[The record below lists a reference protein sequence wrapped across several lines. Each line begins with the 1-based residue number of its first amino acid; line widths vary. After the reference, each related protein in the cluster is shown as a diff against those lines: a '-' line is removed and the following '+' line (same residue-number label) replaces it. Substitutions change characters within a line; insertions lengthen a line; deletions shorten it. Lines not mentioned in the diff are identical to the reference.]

1 LNKELVE
8 TVRSGNT
15 EKVRELLERGADPN
29 AKDDDGWTPLH
40 YATYRGHTHIV
51 ELLIEMG
58 ADPNIR
64 NKDGKTPADIAPKKV
79 RKVSLNFLEKL
90 KSYLNERMRKEG
102 KLSEMFEIRV
112 PGLLSGE
119 SWIVRIKE
127 PGILSPVAGVVE
139 SDDGIVCVYSLGTDR
154 AGDYIGECLVRKYRR
169 RLEKAEAK
177 GKEEEEKV
185 WKALNKEEEE
195 ARRDYVNR
203 RNFEKHLKK
212 SYKEAFVR
220 LLWFDEVAKR
230 FSKEHGVEVRVEVAD
245 GAECRS
251 GLVSEFNGSNMSEE
265 EKLEEIKKRVEAII
279 AAYKLAYSAYG
290 TYGWT
295 SEENHKKYLE
305 FRKALLEK
313 SKSTKKT

>member
-1 LNKELVE
+1 LI
-8 TVRSGNT
+8 
-15 EKVRELLERGADPN
+15 EKGADPN
-29 AKDDDGWTPLH
+29 AKDDNGWTPLH
-40 YATYRGHTHIV
+40 YAAKMVRTHIV

-64 NKDGKTPADIAPKKV
+64 NKDGKTSADVAP
-79 RKVSLNFLEKL
+79 KVSLNFLEKL
-90 KSYLNERMRKEG
+90 RSYLNERMRKGEEP
-102 KLSEMFEIRV
+102 SEMFEIRV

-119 SWIVRIKE
+119 SWIVRIKK

-154 AGDYIGECLVRKYRR
+154 AGDYIGERLIRKYRR
-169 RLEKAEAK
+169 RLEEAEAK

-185 WKALNKEEEE
+185 WKALNKEKEE
-195 ARRDYVNR
+195 ARKDYVNR

-220 LLWFDEVAKR
+220 LLWFDEVAR
-230 FSKEHGVEVRVEVAD
+230 RISKEHGVEVKVEVAD
-245 GAECRS
+245 DAECRS

-265 EKLEEIKKRVEAII
+265 EKLEKIKKRVEAII

-295 SEENHKKYLE
+295 SEESHKKYLE